1 MRKMQKTTKFS
12 KNWKKSQFFKKK
24 FSKSAIFTKLCF
36 EIFFENFSEEWYFEI
51 FFENFSEESPYNRG
65 FL

>member
-1 MRKMQKTTKFS
+1 MRKMQKTKKIS
-12 KNWKKSQFFKKK
+12 KNCKKSQFFKNK

-36 EIFFENFSEEWYFEI
+36 EIFFENFSEE
-51 FFENFSEESPYNRG
+51 SPYNRG

>member
-1 MRKMQKTTKFS
+1 MRKMQKTKKFS
-12 KNWKKSQFFKKK
+12 KNCKKSQFFKNK

-36 EIFFENFSEEWYFEI
+36 EILFENFSEEWYFEI